1 MIPLWLATL
10 FMIVCLIFYVIYHW
24 HEDATT
30 KSAKKKEGDHEEG
43 TRPPANGLTKEK
55 NSECKEK

>member
-30 KSAKKKEGDHEEG
+30 KSATKKEGDHEEV
-43 TRPPANGLTKEK
+43 TRTPANQQTG
-55 NSECKEK
+55 

>member
-10 FMIVCLIFYVIYHW
+10 FMIVYLICYVIYHW

-30 KSAKKKEGDHEEG
+30 KSAKKKKES
-43 TRPPANGLTKEK
+43 NGSKD
-55 NSECKEK
+55 SGQI